1 MAPKQG
7 EIPGTERPR
16 IKRIDDAAELYREL
30 RDKRMK
36 ALEKEIEAQEAL
48 QKVMHENEAKLTDRD
63 EDGNPLY
70 VMEDGEECVVL
81 MRSEEKAKVKKYKAA
96 KESGE

>member
-1 MAPKQG
+1 MAKQT

-16 IKRIDDAAELYREL
+16 IKFLDDAGEYYREC

-48 QKVMHENEAKLTDRD
+48 QKVMHKYEDKLTDRD

-70 VMEDGEECVVL
+70 IMSDGEECIVL
-81 MRSEEKAKVKKYKAA
+81 MRSEEKAKVKKYKPSA
-96 KESGE
+96 GGD